1 MTSDLVSSRES
12 GSTPARGLSPGQA
25 AAAVMVAEARTWGLG
40 LTGPDGLLTLF
51 TENVVEPA
59 LNEEMAEHLGPEKN
73 QAGAGRESTNVRN
86 GSRAKT
92 VISDSAGEVEIAVA
106 RDREGTVELQNKA
119 AAWARRSAKGTMSW
133 ITDKVVNEMPG
144 WANRPLGHACGWSG
158 MVAGQ
163 NS

>member
-1 MTSDLVSSRES
+1 
-12 GSTPARGLSPGQA
+12 
-25 AAAVMVAEARTWGLG
+25 MVAEARTWGLG

-119 AAWARRSAKGTMSW
+119 AAWARRSAKGQCRGLPTKSS
-133 ITDKVVNEMPG
+133 TKCRGGPTGHSAMPAGGAG
-144 WANRPLGHACGWSG
+144 W
-158 MVAGQ
+158 
-163 NS
+163 